1 MKNFKTHLEEK
12 SLLGSIAALGMVAG
26 NAYGGNVTKPEALE
40 LATSHIKSFE
50 SFRSKAYVDT
60 ITKGKP
66 LAIGYGITSKYPDG
80 STVKST
86 DTVTEKQAHDHLK
99 QHIDKHV
106 LPKLEKIPGWG
117 DMNHSQQAS
126 LIGFAYNTGGSFYGS
141 KGYETISKHLRSKNW
156 DMVDD
161 AIHLYNKSDGQ
172 VRNGLVRRRK
182 MEADMWNGGVQSNP
196 PATTP
201 QNRQDTLHHTVGS
214 GDNLSKIA
222 KKYNTTV
229 NDIVEKNPHL
239 KTNPDKINPGQKIR
253 IK

>member
-40 LATSHIKSFE
+40 LATNHIKGFE

-60 ITKGKP
+60 IATGKP
-66 LAIGYGITSKYPDG
+66 LAIGYGITGKYPDG
-80 STVKST
+80 TKVNSS

-117 DMNHSQQAS
+117 DMNHNQQAS
-126 LIGFAYNTGGSFYGS
+126 LIGFAYNTGGSFYGA
-141 KGYETISKHLRSKNW
+141 KGYETITKHLKNKDW
-156 DMVDD
+156 EKVDD
-161 AIHLYNKSDGQ
+161 AIHLYNKSGGE
-172 VRNGLVRRRK
+172 VRRGLIRRRK
-182 MEADMWNGGVQSNP
+182 MEADMWNSGNRTP
-196 PATTP
+196 TPATP
-201 QNRQDTLHHTVGS
+201 KKENEVHHTVVS
-214 GDNLSKIA
+214 GDNLSTIA
-222 KKYNTTV
+222 KKYKTTV
-229 NDIVEKNPHL
+229 NDIVNKNPHL
-239 KTNPDKINPGQKIR
+239 KANPDKINLGQKIR